1 MNVLMLLDNSFTN
14 DRRVYREAKTL
25 INAGYKVEIICVKTD
40 HSVEKEKVS
49 GIDILRLID
58 QQIFDIKNTK
68 YKKWLAC
75 EISKRKFDVLHC
87 HDQEMLNLGVKIK
100 QKKRLKFNEDIVL
113 IYDSHELFHSY
124 PLNIEISDKISILV
138 KSFIIKKIQVFREK
152 WNSRYIDYI
161 ITVNTSLSKDL
172 TNYLRLKNKPTVIRN
187 IPEVTKVTHNKVLRT
202 SLNVPDSSR
211 ILVFIGVN
219 IFPKTLNLEQVISE
233 FKDNQDTYL
242 VFIAKKNAF
251 QKDIETFVTQM
262 GADNILFHDIVHP
275 AEIIQYLSSCDVGL
289 VPTWNKKDLSY
300 WYALDNK
307 LFEYLMAEIPILAT
321 QQPEY
326 VNIVDKYK
334 IGICI
339 NPDEEGAYLKGF
351 NQIIK
356 NYDFYKENTKLAKE
370 ELNWNNEKQ
379 ELLNLYQKIS
389 ANLSA

>member
-1 MNVLMLLDNSFTN
+1 MKVLMLLDNPFTN
-14 DRRVYREAKTL
+14 DRRVMKEAETL
-25 INAGYKVEIICVKTD
+25 VENNFIVEIICTKQKGLI
-40 HSVEKEKVS
+40 EREFIS
-49 GIDILRLID
+49 GISVKREIE
-58 QQIFDIKNTK
+58 
-68 YKKWLAC
+68 YKRQLSEK
-75 EISKRKFDVLHC
+75 ISKDNIDILHC
-87 HDQEMLNLGVKIK
+87 HDQEMLNLGGLIK
-100 QKKRLKFNEDIVL
+100 SIKKNKYKEDICL

-124 PLNIEISDKISILV
+124 PLNISNYSNFILYLKSLIV
-138 KSFIIKKIQVFREK
+138 KKFQILREK
-152 WNSRYIDYI
+152 NNNKFIDYL
-161 ITVNTSLSKDL
+161 ITVNGSLA
-172 TNYLRLKNKPTVIRN
+172 NNLKEYFQLKENPVIVRN
-187 IPEVTKVTHNKVLRT
+187 IPDYVSTKTENIIREKFNIPEEQKV
-202 SLNVPDSSR
+202 
-211 ILVFIGVN
+211 LVFIGAN
-219 IFPKTLNLEQVISE
+219 IYPKTLNLEQVISE
-233 FKDNQDTYL
+233 FANDKNITL

-251 QKDIETFVTQM
+251 QKDIEVFVTQI
-262 GADNILFHDIVHP
+262 GANNILFHDIVHP
-275 AEIIQYLSSCDVGL
+275 VEIIKYLSSCDIGL